1 VSTVTINGRALGAE
15 DGQTI
20 IELCAKN
27 GISIPTLCHHPTLEA
42 HGGCRLCIVEAK
54 MGKRT
59 RMVTA
64 CNYEVW
70 DGLEVLTDSPRVH
83 KNRKLTMELLI
94 ARCPD
99 SPSLRKLGEAYGL
112 AEPRFPKEKDD
123 CILCGLCVRICRER
137 MGPAVADFVGRGPD
151 MRVDTPYHRGSE
163 VCISCG
169 AFEHVCPT
177 GSIQLKTVYP
187 EPPAPASAPRPS
199 EFELGLKQR
208 PAVYI
213 PFSQALPNVP
223 VIDRDNCV
231 HFKTGACKICGE
243 VCPTKAI
250 DYAQVDQLKEIE
262 AGAVI
267 LSPGFS
273 LYDSARKPAYGYAS
287 FPNVVSSLQ
296 FERILSA
303 SGPFSGK
310 ILRPSDKKKPTRIG
324 FIQCVGSREE
334 EHNYCSSVCCMYA
347 IKEAIMAIEHEP
359 DLSCEVFYMDIRAH
373 GKGFDDYYNRA
384 TSLGIS
390 FTRCRPSAVEQVDG
404 DGGLRI
410 GYVDEDTQEYRRKD
424 FDLVVLS
431 AGLEPPKDA
440 RELAER
446 FGVALNR
453 HGFAQTR
460 PFDSV
465 TTTRDGIF
473 VCGPFAQPKD
483 IPETVVEASSAAAR
497 AMVLLSDVRG
507 TEVEEYELPPER
519 SVLGEAPRI
528 GVFVCHCGLNIGGV
542 VDVPSVAE
550 YAKGLP
556 NVVFAVDNL
565 YTCSSDT
572 QEVIKQRIAEH
583 RLNRVIVASCS
594 PRTHEPLFQ
603 TTIREAGLNPYLFEM
618 ANIRDQCSWVHM
630 HEHKEATAKSKDL
643 VRMAVAKANLIEP
656 LPSLSLPVTQKA
668 CVVGGGAAGMTAALA
683 IAEQGFDVTL
693 VEKDARLGGNARKID
708 RTIDGKAVGPFIRD
722 LEDRVRTNPRIRV
735 LTNARIQD
743 VTGFVGNFK
752 TSVKQGSNGAEPIQ
766 FEHGVVLIATGA
778 GESVPAEYLHGKNPR
793 VMTLLELEE
802 RAAAGKLPE
811 AVHTAVFIQCVGSRE
826 PGHTYCSRLCCTA
839 TLKQAISMKERDPDA
854 RVFVVYRDIRAYGF
868 REEHYTRARELG
880 IAFVRYVPEAK
891 PVVREGNGGRVSV
904 TVHDAILD
912 ADLDIRA
919 DLVVLAS
926 RVDANPDNEGLAQFY
941 KVPLT
946 ADHFFLEAHV
956 KLRPV
961 DFATEGVFVCGLAH
975 YPKDLEE
982 AVSQAM
988 AAAGRAV
995 TVLSKSSVRAGG
1007 QTAFINAAR
1016 CNACGACVKVC
1027 PYNAIT
1033 IDEDKEVAV
1042 INEVLCKGCGAC
1054 VSTCKGSAPN
1064 LKGFRDEQILSVL
1077 NAV

>member
-1 VSTVTINGRALGAE
+1 MTGVKINGRSFPAE
-15 DGQTI
+15 EGQTV
-20 IELCAKN
+20 LQLAAKN
-27 GISIPTLCHHPTLEA
+27 GISIPTLCHHPALEA
-42 HGGCRLCIVEAK
+42 HGGCRLCIVEAR

-64 CNYEVW
+64 CNYGVW
-70 DGLEVLTDSPRVH
+70 DGLEILTDSPRVH
-83 KNRKLTMELLI
+83 KNRKMTIELLLS
-94 ARCPD
+94 RCPD
-99 SPSLRKLGEAYGL
+99 SAVLRKLAEAYGL

-137 MGPAVADFVGRGPD
+137 MGPSVADFVGRGPD
-151 MRVDTPYHRGSE
+151 MRVDTPYHRGSD

-169 AFEHVCPT
+169 ACEHVCPT
-177 GSIQLKTVYP
+177 QSIRLKTVYP
-187 EPPAPASAPRPS
+187 DPPAAQRAAKPS
-199 EFELGLKQR
+199 EFELGLKSR

-231 HFKTGACKICGE
+231 HFRTGACNICGE

-250 DYAQVDQLKEIE
+250 DYDQHDEVREIE
-262 AGAVI
+262 AGALI
-267 LSPGFS
+267 LAPGFC
-273 LYDSARKPAYGYAS
+273 LYDSARKPAYGFES

-310 ILRPSDKKKPTRIG
+310 VVRPSDRRKPRSIG

-334 EHNYCSSVCCMYA
+334 EHDYCSSVCCMYA

-359 DLSCEVFYMDIRAH
+359 DLTCEVFFMDVRAH

-384 TSLGIS
+384 LSLGIT
-390 FTRCRPSAVEQVDG
+390 FTRCRPSAVEQADAE
-404 DGGLRI
+404 GGLRI
-410 GYVDEDTQEYRRKD
+410 GYVDEETQEYRTRNLD
-424 FDLVVLS
+424 MVVLS
-431 AGLEPPKDA
+431 AGLEPPKEA

-446 FGVALNR
+446 FGVELNR
-453 HGFAQTR
+453 HGFARTL

-465 TTTRDGIF
+465 STTREGVF

-497 AMVLLSDVRG
+497 AMVLLAEVRG
-507 TEVEEYELPPER
+507 TEVEEYVLPPER
-519 SVLGEAPRI
+519 SVIGEAPRI
-528 GVFVCHCGLNIGGV
+528 GVFVCHCGLNIAGV
-542 VDVPSVAE
+542 VDVTSVAA

-556 NVVFAVDNL
+556 NVVFATDNL

-572 QEVIKQRIAEH
+572 QEVIKQRITEH
-583 RLNRVIVASCS
+583 ALNRVIVASCS
-594 PRTHEPLFQ
+594 PRTHEPLFR

-630 HEHKEATAKSKDL
+630 HEHKAATEKSKDL

-668 CVVGGGAAGMTAALA
+668 CVVGGGTAGMTAALA
-683 IAEQGFDVTL
+683 IAEQGFEVFL
-693 VEKDARLGGNARKID
+693 VEKSTRLGGNARKID
-708 RTIDGKAVGPFIRD
+708 RTIDGRAVGPFLQQ
-722 LEDRVRTNPRIRV
+722 LEDRVRANGRIRV
-735 LTNARIQD
+735 FTDARIQD
-743 VTGFVGNFK
+743 VSGFVGNFK
-752 TSVKQGSNGAEPIQ
+752 TTIKVGSNGTEPVQ
-766 FEHGVVLIATGA
+766 VEHGVVVVATGA
-778 GESVPAEYLHGKNPR
+778 QESSPAEYLHGASGR
-793 VMTLLELEE
+793 VKTLLELEE
-802 RAAAGKLPE
+802 SEAAGG
-811 AVHTAVFIQCVGSRE
+811 AANVATVVFIQCVGSRE
-826 PGHTYCSRLCCTA
+826 EGHTYCSRICCTA
-839 TLKQAISMKERDPDA
+839 SLKHAIAMKERNPDA
-854 RVFVVYRDIRAYGF
+854 RVFVLYRDIRTYGF
-868 REEHYTRARELG
+868 REEHYTRAREMG
-880 IAFVRYVPEAK
+880 IVFVRYEPEAK
-891 PVVREGNGGRVSV
+891 PVVSDGPNGLV
-904 TVHDAILD
+904 TVTVRDAILD
-912 ADLDIRA
+912 ARLEIHTE
-919 DLVVLAS
+919 LVVLAS
-926 RVDANPDNEGLAQFY
+926 RVDANPDNQALAQLY

-946 ADHFFLEAHV
+946 ADRFFLEAHV

-975 YPKDLEE
+975 YPKDLDE

-988 AAAGRAV
+988 AASGRAL
-995 TVLSKSSVRAGG
+995 TVLSKTSVHAGG
-1007 QTAFINAAR
+1007 QTAFINPAR

-1033 IDEDKEVAV
+1033 IDEEKEVAV
-1042 INEVLCKGCGAC
+1042 INEVLCKGCGGC

-1064 LKGFRDEQILSVL
+1064 LKGFRDEQILAVL